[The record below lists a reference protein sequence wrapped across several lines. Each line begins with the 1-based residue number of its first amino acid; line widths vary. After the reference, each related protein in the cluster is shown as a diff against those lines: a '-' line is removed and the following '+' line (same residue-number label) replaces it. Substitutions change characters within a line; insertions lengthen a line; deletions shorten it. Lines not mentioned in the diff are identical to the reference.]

1 MRTLP
6 GSDPLFLRRVGLT
19 PLGRASRVKRRVG
32 LTPLGCAGPSYL
44 LFMTINSA
52 TIKEAARSET
62 DAAAEMLIELSHRI
76 WDHPELAFEEEQTSR
91 WTAEALSDAGFTVQT
106 GVADLPTAFVAEIG
120 SGPLVVGICA
130 ELDAL
135 PGIGHA
141 CGHNMIASSAVGAG
155 LALARVADDLGITV
169 RVLGTPAE
177 ELGGGKILMLERG
190 AFDGIHLAMMVHPT
204 PAEGDAFPTL
214 AISQCDFHF
223 HGKTAHASLAPNVGI
238 NAADAITV
246 AQVGIGLLRQHL
258 ERGDQIHGIVTKGGE
273 AANIV
278 PGETSAR
285 YFMRAPTLDELRVL
299 QPRVER
305 CFEAGAL
312 ATGATLE
319 IESLGPPYSHFVHD
333 DDVANLYRANAGELG
348 RSMGPRPTTPAAST
362 DMANISLM
370 MPTIHP
376 TLGLNCLPVVNHQP
390 EFAAFCKTPEA
401 DQALIEGAIAMA
413 WTVADAA
420 TSTALR
426 DRLLA
431 ADTGYGGRDD
441 YPWRF

>member
-1 MRTLP
+1 
-6 GSDPLFLRRVGLT
+6 
-19 PLGRASRVKRRVG
+19 
-32 LTPLGCAGPSYL
+32 
-44 LFMTINSA
+44 MTTTMKQAIQTEA
-52 TIKEAARSET
+52 TGAA
-62 DAAAEMLIELSHRI
+62 DALAELSHRI

-91 WTAEALSDAGFTVQT
+91 WTAEALADAGFSVET
-106 GVADLPTAFVAEIG
+106 GVADLPTAFIAEAG
-120 SGPLVVGICA
+120 TGPLVVGICA

-141 CGHNMIASSAVGAG
+141 CGHNMIAASAVGAG

-177 ELGGGKILMLERG
+177 ELGGGKILMVERG
-190 AFDGIHLAMMVHPT
+190 AFDGIQLAMMVHPT

-223 HGKTAHASLAPNVGI
+223 HGKTAHASLAPNLGV

-246 AQVGIGLLRQHL
+246 AQISIGLLRQHL
-258 ERGDQIHGIVTKGGE
+258 ERGDQIHGIVTEGGE

-278 PGETSAR
+278 PGEASAR
-285 YFMRAPTLDELRVL
+285 YFMRAPSLDALREL

-312 ATGATLE
+312 ATGASLD
-319 IESLGPPYSHFVHD
+319 IEPLGPPYSQFVHD
-333 DDVANLYRANAGELG
+333 DEVANLYRANAAELG
-348 RSMGPRPTTPAAST
+348 RTMGPRSTTPAAST
-362 DMANISLM
+362 DMANVSLL

-376 TLGLNCLPVVNHQP
+376 TLGLDCYPVVNHQP
-390 EFAAFCKTPEA
+390 EFADYCKTALA
-401 DQALIEGAIAMA
+401 DQAIVDGAVSMA
-413 WTVADAA
+413 WTVVDAA
-420 TSTALR
+420 TSPTIH

-431 ADTGYGGRDD
+431 AETTYGGRDE